1 MVGQSQ
7 KQKVK
12 LGFQKYNVIAKST
25 LADLLFTKK
34 FRIEIYRMSTF
45 QNFWKTYVTP

>member
-12 LGFQKYNVIAKST
+12 LAFQRFDVIGKST
-25 LADLLFTKK
+25 LANVLLQ
-34 FRIEIYRMSTF
+34 ENSE
-45 QNFWKTYVTP
+45 